1 MNGLKVTASATQ
13 KNGASEPVGSVK
25 SALDVAKGLSVETEA
40 ALPSG
45 KVTASASH
53 SGLVD
58 GLKLTVSG
66 DPKNLP
72 GAKVALQMLRDA
84 VGVKCDLTH
93 ISSGAPKA
101 DVNACYASG
110 DLALGASAHVD
121 CVTGAVSN
129 YALGAQVVADDTTLA
144 VVAADAL
151 DTVRAS
157 VHVKADAATSAAAEV
172 TYKVKAGSA
181 TAALA
186 VSKKFSDHC
195 SGKVSVSSALPIG
208 AGAVV
213 DPVVCL
219 HTTGAVAAKT
229 TGSLSVRA
237 DASLTPKWGVQF
249 ATKI

>member
-121 CVTGAVSN
+121 CVTGAVSK
-129 YALGAQVVADDTTLA
+129 YALAAQVVADDTTLA

-151 DTVRAS
+151 DTVKGS
-157 VHVKADAATSAAAEV
+157 VAVKVDRATSAAAEV

-186 VSKKFSDHC
+186 VSKKFSDAC
-195 SGKVSVSSALPIG
+195 SGKVSVSSALPIS

-213 DPVVCL
+213 DPVICL
-219 HTTGAVAAKT
+219 YTTGDVAAKT

-237 DASLTPKWGVQF
+237 DKSLSAKWGVQF

>member
-1 MNGLKVTASATQ
+1 M
-13 KNGASEPVGSVK
+13 
-25 SALDVAKGLSVETEA
+25 
-40 ALPSG
+40 
-45 KVTASASH
+45 
-53 SGLVD
+53 
-58 GLKLTVSG
+58 
-66 DPKNLP
+66 
-72 GAKVALQMLRDA
+72 ALQLLRDA
-84 VGVKCDLTH
+84 VGVKCDLTK
-93 ISSGAPKA
+93 ISSGAPAA